1 MTNYRIMEGDNLVQR
16 KSYGFALR
24 ILGMYKYLTCQK
36 KEYIL
41 SKQILRSG
49 TSIGA
54 NIEEAIGGQS
64 RRDFFSKMFIAYK
77 EARESIFWIRLLRDG
92 GFLEYS
98 AAESILSDCEELC
111 RIIGRIQLTT
121 KKNS

>member
-54 NIEEAIGGQS
+54 NIEEVIGGQS
-64 RRDFFSKMFIAYK
+64 RRDFFPKMFIAYK

>member
-1 MTNYRIMEGDNLVQR
+1 MEGDNLVQR